1 MLRKSA
7 SRQRQWPPP
16 RANFEVKRVFDVI
29 APDRHPQIGQA
40 GAAALQ
46 AGDAVTARQHFEQL
60 VASGH
65 ADATVWVALAV
76 ACQALKD
83 EAQMLV
89 ALDKALALEP
99 RNLRALIMK
108 GDHLAAKGNARAAV
122 SFYEVVLALA
132 SQSADLPPAIAEA
145 LPRVKTAR
153 SKIHGDFEAHLRKRL
168 AEFGYDERTSS
179 ARFAQSL
186 DMLTGKKQ
194 RYIQEPRSY
203 FFPELPNT
211 QFYPRSMFPWLD
223 AVEAATENICAELS
237 EISKKEF
244 VPYIQ
249 TPTERPINSEHK
261 LLNSLDWSAFF
272 LWKDGAPLVGNA
284 GDAQYARRSR
294 DSSTCTYQGAY
305 AIDLILAP
313 EARRQDRA
321 AHRFSKYSAHL
332 SFTPRCS
339 AGLLLPGRQ

>member
-1 MLRKSA
+1 
-7 SRQRQWPPP
+7 
-16 RANFEVKRVFDVI
+16 
-29 APDRHPQIGQA
+29 
-40 GAAALQ
+40 
-46 AGDAVTARQHFEQL
+46 
-60 VASGH
+60 
-65 ADATVWVALAV
+65 
-76 ACQALKD
+76 
-83 EAQMLV
+83 MLV

-153 SKIHGDFEAHLRKRL
+153 SKIHADFEAHLRKRL

-272 LWKDGAPLVGNA
+272 LWKDGALVVGNA
-284 GDAQYARRSR
+284 ERCPNTLAALETVPLARIRGRTPSILFSR
-294 DSSTCTYQGAY
+294 LKPGAGIAPHTGFLNTRLICHLPLVVPPGCYFRVGNDQRQWEKGRAWVFDDTIEHEAWNSSGEPRVVLIFHIWRPELTSEERDLVTALMEAVDSYEAGANDSWH
-305 AIDLILAP
+305 A
-313 EARRQDRA
+313 
-321 AHRFSKYSAHL
+321 
-332 SFTPRCS
+332 
-339 AGLLLPGRQ
+339 